1 MEVAREAMAEAK
13 VAMAEAKVA
22 EEATVVAKEAMV
34 EHLVMEQWPQPEVM
48 EVNNQAVTELVLE
61 PQLEAT
67 EPVTVLLPEDT
78 ALETKEVTEVM
89 LVVQATKSFTY
100 Q

>member
-1 MEVAREAMAEAK
+1 MEVARE
-13 VAMAEAKVA
+13 AMAEAKVA